1 MDLVDIDKVLDN
13 LEFNEEELQKDI
25 CPITNQS
32 HKIDPLQFSV
42 NQTETH
48 KDHSAKQN
56 NLTTISAVTADHV
69 NKFVGVSQV
78 LSSLDEYRKN
88 VKSLDLFTND
98 QNNENPNLH
107 SFVSRSRDDDDNVDN
122 DIEDHQDK
130 DDGEAKNCNSY
141 ENENYDNEY
150 DDDDVELYTGDEIN
164 KFFGTNDYGLSTN
177 SITTSSSSTFSSG
190 PSPVLLSTDLE
201 TSPLIEDIKKEEEET
216 GKQSQL
222 SSNVEAVNDNTS
234 EGFKS
239 IDRNENSNSNKR
251 SDYDELALGL
261 SSISL
266 NPHQGEEDDEILFS
280 LSQTGSGSSKLIL
293 KTDNFSSSL
302 SLSETTRN
310 KNLNSDDDGNKDEH
324 DQQSVISPEPEAAS
338 KPAVQN
344 IVTFCSTMDEISD
357 TELDSILQEI
367 DSEINSNQFHIP
379 YEKKPTLTKVKENC
393 QEIVKNSISPN
404 SSGDALMNV
413 DSFSQASTIEFVD
426 DRADVDIDVNIDK
439 SVNNHDDET
448 CDELEYDVEKTDKQ
462 KKRRQRPTTLD
473 LPARKINL
481 YATAGQ
487 TPPMSRLYD
496 QATSSSDDEKL
507 CDGEESQGQQDLE
520 QKDLNGGSIQSPS
533 DQETSI
539 GKAYVKEEKTD
550 TGCQEDCV
558 QSVKDDF
565 ASQSR
570 PEAGTNTTEAEV
582 SVGTRSAAEP
592 EPEPAIAN
600 DLFTYNNP
608 NPNTSYNTSN
618 DHIGKIPPI
627 WVPDQEA
634 SACMQCQQK
643 FTLLKRRHHCRACGQ
658 VLCSVCCSQKFK
670 LEFLSN
676 LEPRVCVQCFLIL
689 TKFEKQQ
696 QQQPHQ
702 SNDDELA
709 NAINASST
717 SNKIPQQT
725 ISSPN
730 PNNPMEY
737 CSKIPPHRQVNTQAM
752 TSYPSVIVPVGV
764 LKKECSSSSSSAVK
778 SRKRKSVIF
787 SDGIRP
793 GSDLANLDNKWS
805 DAKHARKS
813 MQDHLNHNKDLI
825 ESNNFESSK
834 IISRQNSKSIVL
846 VDDGKGSY
854 ISSGEHTL
862 PPIVITNKSEKS
874 YQEVTNNADLITR
887 LQSETLKFVLQ
898 KNLFV
903 LVKISHLKCCINKT
917 VIHFV
922 TSGLNNVGND
932 EIIILLEL
940 DNSNKI
946 PKDIFVHLN
955 EIYWEASRGHPVTEL
970 GFSMPKHLN
979 FLGSREHGGFLY
991 IRSSFQCLLDVNVPT
1006 APFLIGVLIHRWE
1019 VPWAKIFP
1027 LRLMLRLGAQYRY
1040 YPSPHISVRQR
1051 DPVYGEIAQ
1060 TIINVLADFRNYTYT
1075 IPTVKGMYIHM
1086 EDRKTNILIPR
1097 NRLDE
1102 VIKAINNSSDHIL
1115 ALGANFSKNADGHL
1129 VCIQNLKENG
1139 DSHAYSTQAINI
1151 QGQPRK
1157 VTGASFFVFN
1167 EALKSTSGLSGKCSI
1182 IEDGLMVQVL
1192 PSKMN
1197 EIRHSL
1203 TNMKD
1208 IDIVCGP
1215 IEADEQQ
1222 NEVVH
1227 IQWVDDDMEINIG
1240 VKSPID
1246 GKKMDG
1252 IPSIRI
1258 HSGIAISNNNH
1269 MIKWTEVF
1277 VIEMSRKNNSFDV
1290 SKVSEQI
1297 ARKTSIALLPFL
1309 DLLVANGSDKIGLR
1323 ITLSND
1329 NVCYEAGSQNDK
1341 LPPLYMNALD
1351 NELIPTLHKQANDIG
1366 KTTIFELIFHI
1377 LNLH

>member
-1 MDLVDIDKVLDN
+1 MNTYNPNNNMDLVDIDKVLDN
-13 LEFNEEELQKDI
+13 LEFSEEELQKDI

-32 HKIDPLQFSV
+32 RKIDPSQFSV
-42 NQTETH
+42 NQTDRSTR
-48 KDHSAKQN
+48 QN
-56 NLTTISAVTADHV
+56 NITAISSAVTADHV

-98 QNNENPNLH
+98 KHNENT
-107 SFVSRSRDDDDNVDN
+107 FVSRSRDDDDVDN
-122 DIEDHQDK
+122 DVEDHQEK
-130 DDGEAKNCNSY
+130 ADGEAKNFNAY

-150 DDDDVELYTGDEIN
+150 DDDDVELYTGDEVIN
-164 KFFGTNDYGLSTN
+164 GLSTN

-201 TSPLIEDIKKEEEET
+201 TSPLIDDLKKEEEGT
-216 GKQSQL
+216 RKSQL
-222 SSNVEAVNDNTS
+222 SCNVETANDITS
-234 EGFKS
+234 EEFES
-239 IDRNENSNSNKR
+239 IQRNENTSSNKR
-251 SDYDELALGL
+251 SDFDELAFGL

-266 NPHQGEEDDEILFS
+266 NAHQAKADDDEILFS
-280 LSQTGSGSSKLIL
+280 LSPTSASGSSKLML
-293 KTDNFSSSL
+293 KTDNLSSSL
-302 SLSETTRN
+302 SLSDTTKN
-310 KNLNSDDDGNKDEH
+310 KNLNSDDGNNKE
-324 DQQSVISPEPEAAS
+324 QSVILPQSETPS
-338 KPAVQN
+338 KPVQN
-344 IVTFCSTMDEISD
+344 IATFCSTMDEISD

-367 DSEINSNQFHIP
+367 DSEINSNQFLIP
-379 YEKKPTLTKVKENC
+379 YEKDLTLKKTKENPSRSCQETVKNPTLSN
-393 QEIVKNSISPN
+393 SPN
-404 SSGDALMNV
+404 PSGDALINV
-413 DSFSQASTIEFVD
+413 DSFSQASTIEFID
-426 DRADVDIDVNIDK
+426 DRADMDVNLDK
-439 SVNNHDDET
+439 AVVNLDLDET
-448 CDELEYDVEKTDKQ
+448 CDELDYDAEKTDKQ
-462 KKRRQRPTTLD
+462 KKRQRPTTLD

-487 TPPMSRLYD
+487 TPPMSRIYD
-496 QATSSSDDEKL
+496 HTTSSSDDEKL
-507 CDGEESQGQQDLE
+507 DGDGEKGLDELDNRGQLDE
-520 QKDLNGGSIQSPS
+520 RPPSP
-533 DQETSI
+533 QETSV
-539 GKAYVKEEKTD
+539 GKEKSG
-550 TGCQEDCV
+550 TGCPEDNST
-558 QSVKDDF
+558 QSVREDS
-565 ASQSR
+565 ASQS
-570 PEAGTNTTEAEV
+570 PEADTKISEQFTSEAEA
-582 SVGTRSAAEP
+582 SAGTRSVAAEP
-592 EPEPAIAN
+592 EPAISN
-600 DLFTYNNP
+600 DVLTHNNP
-608 NPNTSYNTSN
+608 NPNTSYNSN

-670 LEFLSN
+670 LEFLSD

-696 QQQPHQ
+696 QHQQ
-702 SNDDELA
+702 SSDDELA
-709 NAINASST
+709 NAT

-737 CSKIPPHRQVNTQAM
+737 CSKIPPHRQVNSQAI

-764 LKKECSSSSSSAVK
+764 LKKECSSSSSSAAIK

-793 GSDLANLDNKWS
+793 GSDLANLDTKWS

-813 MQDHLNHNKDLI
+813 MQEHLSKDLI

-846 VDDGKGSY
+846 VDDGKGCY
-854 ISSGEHTL
+854 ISTGEHTL
-862 PPIVITNKSEKS
+862 PPIVVTNKTEKS

-887 LQSETLKFVLQ
+887 LQSETLKFVIQ

-970 GFSMPKHLN
+970 SFSMPKHLN

-991 IRSSFQCLLDVNVPT
+991 IRSTFQCLLDVDVPA

-1086 EDRKTNILIPR
+1086 EDRRTNILIPR

-1192 PSKMN
+1192 PSKMS

-1215 IEADEQQ
+1215 IEADEQL

-1246 GKKMDG
+1246 AKKMDG

-1258 HSGIAISNNNH
+1258 HSGTAISNNNH
-1269 MIKWTEVF
+1269 LIKWTEVF
-1277 VIEMSRKNNSFDV
+1277 LIETSRKNASFDV

-1366 KTTIFELIFHI
+1366 KTTTFELIFHI